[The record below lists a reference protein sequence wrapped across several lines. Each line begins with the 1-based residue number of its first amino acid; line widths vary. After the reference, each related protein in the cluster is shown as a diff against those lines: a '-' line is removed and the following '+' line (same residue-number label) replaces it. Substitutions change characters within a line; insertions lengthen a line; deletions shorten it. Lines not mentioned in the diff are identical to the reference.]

1 MFEAAWTMDQE
12 ISTSWG
18 FLTGIHHFK
27 SFEWS
32 LGGEVVLYS
41 AKEKEHLSSKHVLFS
56 SEHQFQVWIISCA
69 REEKDVIGAEVQFTG

>member
-1 MFEAAWTMDQE
+1 MDQE

-56 SEHQFQVWIISCA
+56 SEHQFQV
-69 REEKDVIGAEVQFTG
+69 